1 MAANENGAGST
12 GDRGCNEA
20 DWGYK
25 DGKGC
30 LDCAADYALARNVRH
45 EDGAVTK
52 PDLLNRAFYR
62 GLQSMAA
69 VQATGK
75 RMESLDKS
83 GLRHE
88 LNVALQKVVS
98 GVTGNPVCAEFC
110 KKRNPVDDG
119 DIVVSFDEAAELTG
133 GALVEAPDSDE
144 TVSIEPVW
152 PWPAEFALDDDEAR
166 VAAPVE
172 TAPVETIPAPNGEA
186 GLRLDYYAAIAG
198 MAVFVAGGGVLKLVR
213 GGVKKVFDALPDVQ
227 LVNWE

>member
-1 MAANENGAGST
+1 
-12 GDRGCNEA
+12 
-20 DWGYK
+20 
-25 DGKGC
+25 
-30 LDCAADYALARNVRH
+30 
-45 EDGAVTK
+45 
-52 PDLLNRAFYR
+52 
-62 GLQSMAA
+62 MAA

-119 DIVVSFDEAAELTG
+119 DIVVSF
-133 GALVEAPDSDE
+133 
-144 TVSIEPVW
+144 
-152 PWPAEFALDDDEAR
+152 DEAR